1 MEEAKKKGKVYGRRW
16 PTILS
21 PDRRREK
28 PRRDGG
34 RPSGVWAEPDLVG
47 QYTARYTQRGNEK
60 AGSGG
65 PSLTHRVGG
74 PVLTPGS
81 HTLHACQV
89 LSPEELAARLD
100 YYAERA
106 AARLPLFE
114 DGDPVPPEAIV
125 FECWGCGLGT
135 PYRLKGDRLY
145 RMMPAS
151 CPGWVTEQ
159 STFRGQKKVVWCPDC
174 AAMPGFGC
182 VEEDD
187 EQDEAA

>member
-28 PRRDGG
+28 PRRNGG
-34 RPSGVWAEPDLVG
+34 RPAGVWAEPDWNHQAVVPAAGGGTEIVG
-47 QYTARYTQRGNEK
+47 V
-60 AGSGG
+60 S
-65 PSLTHRVGG
+65 G
-74 PVLTPGS
+74 PVLTPAS
-81 HTLHACQV
+81 RTLHACQV

-114 DGDPVPPEAIV
+114 DGEPVPQEAVV

-135 PYRLKGDRLY
+135 PYRRHGDRLY
-145 RMMPAS
+145 RLMPAS

-174 AAMPGFGC
+174 AAMTGFGC
-182 VEEDD
+182 VEED